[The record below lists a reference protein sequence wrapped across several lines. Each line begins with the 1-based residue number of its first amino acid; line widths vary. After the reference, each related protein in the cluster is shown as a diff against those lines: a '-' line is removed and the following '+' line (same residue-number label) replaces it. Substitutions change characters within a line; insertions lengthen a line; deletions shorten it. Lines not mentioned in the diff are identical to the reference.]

1 MFIPVHPYLSMRLS
15 SPSTIITRLE
25 YVAAIRR
32 MLWRHGFGLTCLDRD
47 EDDPED
53 VHEADD
59 DEAEIEARNA
69 PGRHVQGG
77 DSDEEWRRGKAIV
90 VAHSAGAGMA
100 GWLMRDAPDIVA
112 GLSVIYFPPSPRV

>member
-15 SPSTIITRLE
+15 SPSTIITRHE
-25 YVAAIRR
+25 YVASIRR

-53 VHEADD
+53 YADD
-59 DEAEIEARNA
+59 EEEEEMVDPKSPKALKGAKRDE
-69 PGRHVQGG
+69 
-77 DSDEEWRRGKAIV
+77 DEEWRRGKAIV

-100 GWLMRDAPDIVA
+100 GWLMRDAPDVVA
-112 GLSVIYFPPSPRV
+112 GL